1 MSLLMTTCHATQC
14 INPINLKQT
23 ITLGLLLG
31 VATLVCQCSENNLK
45 YENTV
50 KRDGYIN
57 NTI

>member
-23 ITLGLLLG
+23 ITLGILLG

-50 KRDGYIN
+50 KRDG
-57 NTI
+57 